1 MAKTMNA
8 TLKEIAIILD
18 KKKKKIQKRGS
29 KRSKLL
35 KCKWPL
41 SHEIPPQA
49 SVKKMVCKKSLC
61 QFLNQHANIE
71 GHIY

>member
-1 MAKTMNA
+1 MEKTKNA

-18 KKKKKIQKRGS
+18 KKKIQKRWS
-29 KRSKLL
+29 KRPKLL

-49 SVKKMVCKKSLC
+49 SVKKIICNKSLC
-61 QFLNQHANIE
+61 QFLNQHTNIK